1 MSAGNGSVGGPD
13 QLDTQA
19 LANPEKD
26 YSTNTKTKD
35 GRYQDGAIREIRLG
49 TGDEP
54 ADMRT
59 VTGFKWLCAYTSIL
73 ATVFLF
79 AIDGTIVADL
89 QLSIL
94 ESLGEVAKL
103 PWIGVATSL
112 GTLSIL
118 PHGKAYGTFNIK
130 LYFIGCILGF
140 EAASALCGAAPT
152 MDALIVGRAFLGVF
166 GSGVY
171 SGGLVFVAVMTTVK
185 ERPIYFSGIIAM
197 WGLGSV
203 LGPVVGGAFAQS
215 SATWRWGF
223 YINLPIGAFF
233 APAFSLCLPSFNPK
247 DISFAQKLRSMDMI
261 SIVIFQIGAV
271 CYTMAISFGGVQF
284 AFDSPAEISLW
295 ILTGVFLIVFALAT
309 IFHPGV
315 SKEDRLYPAHLM
327 KYFEIV
333 NLQFQV
339 FQCLG
344 GIMMAIYYIPLI
356 FQFTRGDGPLD
367 AGVRLLPL
375 VCMMVLFTILN
386 GWAMPKYG
394 YYMPWWLF
402 GNAMILVG
410 SALMFTVN
418 SSTSESNI
426 YGYTCLIGIGV
437 GCFLTA
443 GISVAQTKVPA
454 SDMTNVVGFMT
465 VAQNLGAVTF
475 LGISGSVFQ
484 NIAVARLSELLP
496 NVSDDEVLQLTTG
509 IHSTIYEGLD
519 TNIQPAV
526 IEQVTAAISNTFGI
540 LVAGSALGFIGS
552 LFLGVSIRI
561 FALRLFVY

>member
-1 MSAGNGSVGGPD
+1 MSAGNGSVGYSA

-19 LANPEKD
+19 LENPEKNH
-26 YSTNTKTKD
+26 STDMKTED
-35 GRYQDGAIREIRLG
+35 GRSPDGAIREIKPE
-49 TGDEP
+49 TGAEP
-54 ADMRT
+54 ADVRT
-59 VTGFKWLCAYTSIL
+59 VTGFKWFCAYTSIL

-89 QLSIL
+89 QPSIL

-130 LYFIGCILGF
+130 LYFIGYILGF

-171 SGGLVFVAVMTTVK
+171 SGGLVFIAVMTTVK

-233 APAFSLCLPSFNPK
+233 APAFLLCLPSFNPK
-247 DISFAQKLRSMDMI
+247 DIPFAQKLRSMDMI
-261 SIVIFQIGAV
+261 GIVIFQIGAV

-284 AFDSPAEISLW
+284 TFDSPAEIALW
-295 ILTGVFLIVFALAT
+295 VLTGVFLIVFALAT
-309 IFHPGV
+309 IFHPRV
-315 SKEDRLYPAHLM
+315 SKEDRLYPAHPM
-327 KYFEIV
+327 KYSEIV

-367 AGVRLLPL
+367 AGVRLMPL
-375 VCMMVLFTILN
+375 VCMMVLFTIHN

-402 GNAMILVG
+402 GNAMTLVG

-418 SSTSESNI
+418 SSTSDSNI
-426 YGYTCLIGIGV
+426 YGYTCLIGSGV

-496 NVSDDEVLQLTTG
+496 NASDDEVLQLTTG
-509 IHSTIYEGLD
+509 IHSAVYEGLD
-519 TNIQPAV
+519 ANI
-526 IEQVTAAISNTFGI
+526 
-540 LVAGSALGFIGS
+540 
-552 LFLGVSIRI
+552 
-561 FALRLFVY
+561 